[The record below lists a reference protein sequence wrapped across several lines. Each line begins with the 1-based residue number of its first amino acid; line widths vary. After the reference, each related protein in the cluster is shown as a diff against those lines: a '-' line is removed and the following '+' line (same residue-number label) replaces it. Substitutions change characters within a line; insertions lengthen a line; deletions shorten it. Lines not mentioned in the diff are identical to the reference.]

1 MCVRLRRGSG
11 VRHIRAQRGR
21 AGTALCPAKGRG
33 RQHEGQLCCHRADAG
48 GCCASGAEIRLR
60 GPDLTPCF
68 CCSAVGGGREKG
80 ETGEKGRDGTVQR
93 TLRQGVWESNF
104 MLAKRKVNTKYL
116 IGIFFLL
123 DSLVRLDFTR

>member
-1 MCVRLRRGSG
+1 MRAVAERIRGQAHKSS
-11 VRHIRAQRGR
+11 
-21 AGTALCPAKGRG
+21 AGKGRHRAVPSQG
-33 RQHEGQLCCHRADAG
+33 KGQAAEGQLCCHRADAG

-93 TLRQGVWESNF
+93 TLRQGVWEGNF